1 MPFQEKK
8 NDSKQLTVIQNMA
21 VVVANIRHVLPV
33 TPLGLFETVITGK
46 KIRK

>member
-8 NDSKQLTVIQNMA
+8 NDSKQLTVIQNIA
-21 VVVANIRHVLPV
+21 VVVANMRHVLPV
-33 TPLGLFETVITGK
+33 TLLGLFETLITGK